1 VQNKAMD
8 QFPRI
13 VQAQVERYLRPNK
26 VVVLLGPR
34 RVGKTF
40 LIRKILSEKEESY
53 VLLNGEDIAT
63 RELFARRSQVALAR
77 IVGEK
82 RFLII
87 DEAQKIPDIGNA
99 LKLMVD
105 TIDGLKILITG
116 SSAFDVENYTG
127 EPLTGRKMTF
137 NLYSISEQEL
147 AKVQPLIHQVDQLHS
162 SLVYG
167 NYPELLQL
175 PTNEEKY
182 LYLRELLNSYLL
194 KDILTF
200 ETIKN
205 SDKIIDL
212 LRLIAYQV
220 GSEVSI
226 PELSKSLQMSR
237 NTVDKYLDLLTKVF
251 IITRVGGF
259 SRNMRKEVNKSSKYY
274 FLDNGIRNVL
284 VGNLN
289 PVHLRNDMGVLWEN
303 YMISE
308 RIKFQHYN
316 TVLVYNYFWRTYDQQ
331 EIDWVED
338 RGGQLY
344 GYEFKWNPRKK
355 VKAPAAWGK
364 AYPDAGFKVITPDNY
379 REWLIPAPDNTEP
392 PE

>member
-1 VQNKAMD
+1 MFKIEYMN

-13 VQAQVERYLRPNK
+13 VKEQVEKYLKPNK

-40 LIRKILSEKEESY
+40 LLQRILSETKEPY

-63 RELFARRSQVALAR
+63 RELFTRRSKVAL
-77 IVGEK
+77 EK
-82 RFLII
+82 MLNGKSFLII

-105 TIDGLKILITG
+105 TINGLKVLITG
-116 SSAFDVENYTG
+116 SSAYDVENYTG

-137 NLYSISEQEL
+137 KLYSISEQEL
-147 AKVQPLIHQVDQLHS
+147 SKVNPPINKVDQLHS
-162 SLVYG
+162 SLIYG
-167 NYPELLQL
+167 NYPELLQMS
-175 PTNEEKY
+175 TNEEKH

-200 ETIKN
+200 ETIQN

-212 LRLIAYQV
+212 LRLIAFQV

-251 IITRVGGF
+251 IITKVGGF
-259 SRNMRKEVNKSSKYY
+259 SRNMRKEVNKSNMYY
-274 FLDNGIRNVL
+274 FLDNGIRNIL
-284 VGNLN
+284 IGNLN
-289 PVHLRNDMGVLWEN
+289 PIHLRNDMGILWEN
-303 YMISE
+303 YMVSE
-308 RIKFQHYN
+308 RIKFQNYN
-316 TVLVYNYFWRTYDQQ
+316 HILVYNYFWRTYDQQ

-344 GYEFKWNPRKK
+344 GYEFKWNSRKK
-355 VKAPAAWGK
+355 AKVPGGWSK
-364 AYPDAGFKVITPDNY
+364 AYPDAEFMVINPDNY
-379 REWLIPAPDNTEP
+379 SDWLK
-392 PE
+392 

>member
-1 VQNKAMD
+1 MD

-53 VLLNGEDIAT
+53 TLLNGEDIAT
-63 RELFARRSQVALAR
+63 RELFARRSQVALAK
-77 IVGEK
+77 IVGKK

-105 TIDGLKILITG
+105 TIDDLKILITG

-147 AKVQPLIHQVDQLHS
+147 AKVHPLIHQVDQLHS

-226 PELSKSLQMSR
+226 PDLSKSLQMSR

-289 PVHLRNDMGVLWEN
+289 PVHLRNDMGILWEN

-316 TVLVYNYFWRTYDQQ
+316 AVLVYNYFWRTYDQQ

-379 REWLIPAPDNTEP
+379 REWLIPAPDSTGP

>member
-1 VQNKAMD
+1 MFKIEYMN

-13 VQAQVERYLRPNK
+13 VKEQVEKYLKPNK

-40 LIRKILSEKEESY
+40 LLQKILSETKEPY

-63 RELFARRSQVALAR
+63 RELFTRRSKVAL
-77 IVGEK
+77 EK
-82 RFLII
+82 MLNGKSFLII

-105 TIDGLKILITG
+105 TINGLKVLITG

-137 NLYSISEQEL
+137 KLYSISEQEL
-147 AKVQPLIHQVDQLHS
+147 SKVNPLINKVDQLHS
-162 SLVYG
+162 SLIYG
-167 NYPELLQL
+167 NYPELLQMS
-175 PTNEEKY
+175 TNEEKH

-200 ETIKN
+200 ETIQN

-212 LRLIAYQV
+212 LRLIAFQV

-226 PELSKSLQMSR
+226 LELSKSLQMSR
-237 NTVDKYLDLLTKVF
+237 NTVDKYLNLLTKVF
-251 IITRVGGF
+251 IITKVGGF
-259 SRNMRKEVNKSSKYY
+259 SRNMRKEVNKSNMYY
-274 FLDNGIRNVL
+274 FLDNGIRNIL
-284 VGNLN
+284 IGNLN
-289 PVHLRNDMGVLWEN
+289 PIHLRNDMGILWEN
-303 YMISE
+303 YMVSE
-308 RIKFQHYN
+308 RIKFQNYN
-316 TVLVYNYFWRTYDQQ
+316 HMLVYNYFWRTYDQQ
-331 EIDWVED
+331 EIDWIED

-344 GYEFKWNPRKK
+344 GYEFKWNSRKK
-355 VKAPAAWGK
+355 VKAPGGWSK
-364 AYPDAGFKVITPDNY
+364 AYPDAEFMVINPDNY
-379 REWLIPAPDNTEP
+379 SEWLK
-392 PE
+392 